1 MTRMAIVGWDGS
13 RASEAALAWAV
24 AREREGGG
32 ATGEIVVVT
41 AVERTRADVRHPG
54 AAPSLQDA
62 RAAVEERVS
71 RAARE
76 DPGLRIRGEA
86 LTGSPE
92 DVLSRWSAP
101 GTLVVV
107 GGAGVSRSRLRRR
120 MPIGERLAT
129 RSCRAVAVIPADW
142 DPAEGIGGGIVVGVD
157 GTRSSHAALRFGE
170 HEAERDHVGVA
181 AVHVWTEPYV
191 WDQIYVPADELR
203 EIVRMQ
209 HRDLLE
215 DAVVEASDETPDVP
229 VERRAVAGHPYFA
242 LVRESAGARMLVV
255 GSHSHGS
262 LVRRLLGSVSATL
275 VAMAPLPV
283 VVVHPTA
290 PVRAGLS

>member
-1 MTRMAIVGWDGS
+1 M
-13 RASEAALAWAV
+13 
-24 AREREGGG
+24 
-32 ATGEIVVVT
+32 
-41 AVERTRADVRHPG
+41 
-54 AAPSLQDA
+54 
-62 RAAVEERVS
+62 
-71 RAARE
+71 
-76 DPGLRIRGEA
+76 
-86 LTGSPE
+86 
-92 DVLSRWSAP
+92 
-101 GTLVVV
+101 
-107 GGAGVSRSRLRRR
+107 
-120 MPIGERLAT
+120 
-129 RSCRAVAVIPADW
+129 
-142 DPAEGIGGGIVVGVD
+142 
-157 GTRSSHAALRFGE
+157 
-170 HEAERDHVGVA
+170 
-181 AVHVWTEPYV
+181 
-191 WDQIYVPADELR
+191 PADELR

>member
-1 MTRMAIVGWDGS
+1 
-13 RASEAALAWAV
+13 
-24 AREREGGG
+24 
-32 ATGEIVVVT
+32 
-41 AVERTRADVRHPG
+41 G
-54 AAPSLQDA
+54 AAPGVQAA
-62 RAAVEERVS
+62 RTAVEERVS
-71 RAARE
+71 REARAHPE
-76 DPGLRIRGEA
+76 LRIRGEA

-92 DVLSRWSAP
+92 DVLSRWSSP
-101 GTLVVV
+101 DTLVVV
-107 GGAGVSRSRLRRR
+107 GGASVSRSRLRRR

-142 DPAEGIGGGIVVGVD
+142 DPAEGVGGGIVVGVD

-170 HEAERDHVGVA
+170 HEAERDRVGVA

-203 EIVRMQ
+203 EIVRTQ

-290 PVRAGLS
+290 PVSAVLS

>member
-24 AREREGGG
+24 AREEEDGG

-41 AVERTRADVRHPG
+41 AVERSRADVRLPG
-54 AAPSLQDA
+54 AALGVAAA
-62 RAAVEERVS
+62 RTAVEERVG
-71 RAARE
+71 RVARE
-76 DPGLRIRGEA
+76 HPELRIRGEA
-86 LTGSPE
+86 LAGSPE
-92 DVLSRWSAP
+92 DVLSRWSSPDA
-101 GTLVVV
+101 LVVV
-107 GGAGVSRSRLRRR
+107 GGAPFVRSRLRRR

-129 RSCRAVAVIPADW
+129 RSCRAVAVIPAEW
-142 DPAEGIGGGIVVGVD
+142 EAGASTSGGIVVGVD

-170 HEAERDHVGVA
+170 HEAERDRVGVA

-191 WDQIYVPADELR
+191 WDQVYVPADELR
-203 EIVRMQ
+203 AIVRTQ

-215 DAVVEASDETPDVP
+215 DAIVEASDETPDVP

-290 PVRAGLS
+290 PVAAVLS